1 MPAPAK
7 GMLAPLVSGFFQGVG
22 LQGENAPDLADVV
35 AESIATA
42 LTMFV
47 STAMVEPGIPG
58 AVDPISTSGATT
70 GPGKISTTL
79 SASQLEPIVSGLLAG
94 KSIQGEAA
102 DGLAKAI
109 AGTIAFGIEQFA
121 SKVQVAPGIA
131 VAGATTV
138 APGMLM

>member
-7 GMLAPLVSGFFQGVG
+7 AMLAPIVNGLFQGAG

-42 LTMFV
+42 MTMFV
-47 STAMVEPGIPG
+47 STTMVEPGIPG
-58 AVDPISTSGATT
+58 VVDPMTTSGATS
-70 GPGKISTTL
+70 GPGKLSATL

-94 KSIQGEAA
+94 KSIQGEASE
-102 DGLAKAI
+102 GLAKAI
-109 AGTIAFGIEQFA
+109 AGTIAFGLEQFA

-131 VAGATTV
+131 VAGAVTV